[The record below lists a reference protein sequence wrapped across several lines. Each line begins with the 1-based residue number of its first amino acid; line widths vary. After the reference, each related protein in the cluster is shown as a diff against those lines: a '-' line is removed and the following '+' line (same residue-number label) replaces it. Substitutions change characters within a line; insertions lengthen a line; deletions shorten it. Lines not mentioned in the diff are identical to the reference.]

1 MKILRLINFELK
13 KLLNIKKIIIIL
25 LIILGSSFGIIK
37 FSEFLYNR
45 NLPDEYAIIDT
56 DRLLAKAESTRKQLE
71 EEYKNNPSVDNL
83 YRLKSYEMTIENN
96 KYMWSLD
103 LKVNDWKNN
112 VYVKISNLKSSKVPL
127 NMYLGGVNMKE
138 LRAIEFSIESKEAAE
153 KAIEEIDKQIE
164 KLQNIIDNGYY
175 YYDYIKLEVEN
186 EKESLKTLEND
197 IKLIEKNAKL
207 PNYNAISRLHQLT
220 ENKSMVEEK
229 IKIYNYI
236 IDNEIK
242 DQTDWRYLICNE
254 LPNTL
259 YYKYTILDTEEEFKY
274 SSNFGSIY
282 LTYEEYYNAS
292 KKLIDEDVN
301 RNKEYWYYL
310 DNNIKPLTFQNK
322 MLMTP
327 YSARQAMNNSYFMA
341 IVSLI
346 IMAILCGGIV
356 ASEHKNGTIRLLL
369 TKPYKRYKILLS
381 KLIVMIGT
389 FLIVYLLGILSTY
402 LLGGIMYGFDNY
414 NIPLVFNN
422 SGVITEVPYL
432 LFTLKNTLYEV
443 VISLLFLVILFG
455 LSSITLL
462 STISVVIV
470 LVLIFVS
477 FGLSYII
484 YFNQIFTYIPLVLL
498 NFYEVLYNPNNHF
511 ININVG
517 SSVLVAITYILV
529 ILFITFITYCK
540 RDIKN

>member
-13 KLLNIKKIIIIL
+13 KLLNIKKIIVIL

-103 LKVNDWKNN
+103 LKVNDWKDN
-112 VYVKISNLKSSKVPL
+112 VYNKISNLKNSKIPL
-127 NMYLGGVNMKE
+127 NMYLDGVNMKE
-138 LRAIEFSIESKEAAE
+138 LSAIEFNIESKEAAE

-164 KLQNIIDNGYY
+164 KLQNIIDNGY

-220 ENKSMVEEK
+220 ARKNVLAET

-346 IMAILCGGIV
+346 IMVILCGGIV

-432 LFTLKNTLYEV
+432 LFTLKNTLYEI

-477 FGLSYII
+477 FGLSHII

-529 ILFITFITYCK
+529 ILFITFTTYCK

>member
-13 KLLNIKKIIIIL
+13 KLLNIKKIIVIL

-45 NLPDEYAIIDT
+45 NLPDEYARIDT

-103 LKVNDWKNN
+103 LKVNDWKDN
-112 VYVKISNLKSSKVPL
+112 VYNKISNLKNSKIPL
-127 NMYLGGVNMKE
+127 NMYLDGVNMKE
-138 LRAIEFSIESKEAAE
+138 LSAIEFNIESKEAAK

-164 KLQNIIDNGYY
+164 KLQNIIDNGY

-220 ENKSMVEEK
+220 ARKNVLAET

-341 IVSLI
+341 IISLI
-346 IMAILCGGIV
+346 ITAILCGGIV

>member
-13 KLLNIKKIIIIL
+13 KLLNIKKIIVIL

-45 NLPDEYAIIDT
+45 NLPDEYARIDT

-103 LKVNDWKNN
+103 LKVNDWKDN
-112 VYVKISNLKSSKVPL
+112 VYNKISNLKNSKIPL
-127 NMYLGGVNMKE
+127 NMYLDGVNMKE
-138 LRAIEFSIESKEAAE
+138 LSAIEFNIESKEAAK

-175 YYDYIKLEVEN
+175 FDYIKLEVKN

-220 ENKSMVEEK
+220 ARKNVLAET

-341 IVSLI
+341 IISLI
-346 IMAILCGGIV
+346 ITAILCGGIV

>member
-13 KLLNIKKIIIIL
+13 KLLNIKKIIVIL
-25 LIILGSSFGIIK
+25 LIILASSFGIIK

-45 NLPDEYAIIDT
+45 NLPDEYARIDT

-103 LKVNDWKNN
+103 LKVNDWKDN
-112 VYVKISNLKSSKVPL
+112 VYNKISNLKNSKIPL
-127 NMYLGGVNMKE
+127 NMYLDGVNMKE
-138 LRAIEFSIESKEAAE
+138 LRTIEFSIESKEAAE

-164 KLQNIIDNGYY
+164 KLQNIIDNGY

-346 IMAILCGGIV
+346 ITAILCGGIV
-356 ASEHKNGTIRLLL
+356 ASEHKNGTVRLLL

-432 LFTLKNTLYEV
+432 LFTLKNTLYEI

-517 SSVLVAITYILV
+517 SSILVAITYILV

>member
-13 KLLNIKKIIIIL
+13 KLLNIKKIIVIL
-25 LIILGSSFGIIK
+25 LIVLCSSFGIIK

-45 NLPDEYAIIDT
+45 NLPDEYARADI
-56 DRLLAKAESTRKQLE
+56 DRLLARAESTRKQLE

-103 LKVNDWKNN
+103 LKVNDWKDN
-112 VYVKISNLKSSKVPL
+112 VYNKISNLKNSKIPL
-127 NMYLGGVNMKE
+127 NMYLDGVNMKE
-138 LRAIEFSIESKEAAE
+138 LSAIEFNIESKEAAE

-164 KLQNIIDNGYY
+164 KLQDIIGNGY

-186 EKESLKTLEND
+186 EKESLKSLEDD
-197 IKLIEKNAKL
+197 IKMVEKNAKL

-220 ENKSMVEEK
+220 ARKNVLAET

-236 IDNEIK
+236 IDNKIK

-274 SSNFGSIY
+274 SPNFGSVY

-292 KKLIDEDVN
+292 KKLIDEDTN
-301 RNKEYWYYL
+301 KNKEYWYYL
-310 DNNIKPLTFQNK
+310 DNNIKPLTFQNQ
-322 MLMTP
+322 MLITP

-341 IVSLI
+341 IISLI
-346 IMAILCGGIV
+346 ITAILCGGIV

-369 TKPYKRYKILLS
+369 TKPYKRYKVLLS
-381 KLIVMIGT
+381 KFIVMIGT
-389 FLIVYLLGILSTY
+389 FLIVYLLGTLSTY

-422 SGVITEVPYL
+422 NGIITEVPYL
-432 LFTLKNTLYEV
+432 IFTLKNTLYEV

-455 LSSITLL
+455 LSSMTLL

-477 FGLSYII
+477 LGLSYVI
-484 YFNQIFTYIPLVLL
+484 YFNQVFTYIPLVLL
-498 NFYEVLYNPNNHF
+498 NFHEILYNPNNHF
-511 ININVG
+511 ININID
-517 SSVLVAITYILV
+517 SSILISIIYIVA

>member
-13 KLLNIKKIIIIL
+13 KLLNIKKIIVIL

-45 NLPDEYAIIDT
+45 NLPDEYARIDT

-103 LKVNDWKNN
+103 LKVNDWKDN
-112 VYVKISNLKSSKVPL
+112 VYNKISNLKNSKIPL
-127 NMYLGGVNMKE
+127 NMYLDGVNMKE
-138 LRAIEFSIESKEAAE
+138 LSAIEFNIESKEAAK

-164 KLQNIIDNGYY
+164 KLQNIIDNGY

-220 ENKSMVEEK
+220 ARKNVLAET

-327 YSARQAMNNSYFMA
+327 YSARQAMNNSYFIA

-346 IMAILCGGIV
+346 ITAILCGGIV

-432 LFTLKNTLYEV
+432 LFTLKNTLYEI

>member
-13 KLLNIKKIIIIL
+13 KLLNMKKIIVIL
-25 LIILGSSFGIIK
+25 LIVLCSSFGIIK

-45 NLPDEYAIIDT
+45 NLPDEYARADI
-56 DRLLAKAESTRKQLE
+56 DRLLARAESTRKQLE

-103 LKVNDWKNN
+103 LKVNDWKDN
-112 VYVKISNLKSSKVPL
+112 VYNKISNLKNSKIPL
-127 NMYLGGVNMKE
+127 NMYLDGVNMKE
-138 LRAIEFSIESKEAAE
+138 LSAIEFNIESKEAAE

-164 KLQNIIDNGYY
+164 KLQDIIGNGY

-186 EKESLKTLEND
+186 EKESLKSLEDD
-197 IKLIEKNAKL
+197 IKMVEKNAKL

-220 ENKSMVEEK
+220 ARKNVLAET

-236 IDNEIK
+236 IDNKIK

-274 SSNFGSIY
+274 SPNFGSVY

-292 KKLIDEDVN
+292 KKLIDEDTN
-301 RNKEYWYYL
+301 KNKEYWYYL
-310 DNNIKPLTFQNK
+310 DNNIKPLTFQNQ
-322 MLMTP
+322 MLITP

-341 IVSLI
+341 IISLI
-346 IMAILCGGIV
+346 ITAILCGGIV

-369 TKPYKRYKILLS
+369 TKPYKRYKVLLS
-381 KLIVMIGT
+381 KFIVMIGT
-389 FLIVYLLGILSTY
+389 FLIVYLLGTLSTY

-422 SGVITEVPYL
+422 NGIITEVPYL
-432 LFTLKNTLYEV
+432 IFTLKNTLYEV

-455 LSSITLL
+455 LSSMTLL

-477 FGLSYII
+477 LGLSYVI
-484 YFNQIFTYIPLVLL
+484 YFNQVFTYIPLVLL
-498 NFYEVLYNPNNHF
+498 NFHEILYNPNNHF
-511 ININVG
+511 ININID
-517 SSVLVAITYILV
+517 SSILISIIYIVA

>member
-13 KLLNIKKIIIIL
+13 KLLNMKKIIVVL
-25 LIILGSSFGIIK
+25 LIVLCSSFGIIK
-37 FSEFLYNR
+37 FSEFLYNK
-45 NLPDEYAIIDT
+45 NLPDEDARADI
-56 DRLLAKAESTRKQLE
+56 DRLLARAESTRKQLE

-103 LKVNDWKNN
+103 LKVNDWKDN
-112 VYVKISNLKSSKVPL
+112 VYNKISNLKNSKIPL
-127 NMYLGGVNMKE
+127 NMYLDGVNMKE
-138 LRAIEFSIESKEAAE
+138 LSAIEFNIESKEAAK

-164 KLQNIIDNGYY
+164 KLQDIIGNSY

-186 EKESLKTLEND
+186 EKESLKSLEDD
-197 IKLIEKNAKL
+197 IKMVEKNAKL

-220 ENKSMVEEK
+220 ARKNVLAET

-236 IDNEIK
+236 IDNKIK

-274 SSNFGSIY
+274 SPNFGSVY

-292 KKLIDEDVN
+292 KKLIDEDTN
-301 RNKEYWYYL
+301 KNKEYWYYL
-310 DNNIKPLTFQNK
+310 DNNIKPLTFQNQ
-322 MLMTP
+322 MLITP

-341 IVSLI
+341 IISLI
-346 IMAILCGGIV
+346 ITAILCGGIV

-369 TKPYKRYKILLS
+369 TKPYKRYKVLLS
-381 KLIVMIGT
+381 KFIVMIGT
-389 FLIVYLLGILSTY
+389 FLIVYILGTLSTY

-422 SGVITEVPYL
+422 NGIITEVPYL
-432 LFTLKNTLYEV
+432 IFTLKNTLYEV

-455 LSSITLL
+455 LSSMTLL

-477 FGLSYII
+477 LGLSYVI
-484 YFNQIFTYIPLVLL
+484 YFNQVFTYIPLVLL
-498 NFYEVLYNPNNHF
+498 NFHEILYNPNNHF
-511 ININVG
+511 ININID
-517 SSVLVAITYILV
+517 SSILISIIYIVV

>member
-13 KLLNIKKIIIIL
+13 KLLNIKKIIVIL

-83 YRLKSYEMTIENN
+83 YRLKSYEMTIENH

-175 YYDYIKLEVEN
+175 YDYIKLEVEN
-186 EKESLKTLEND
+186 EKESLKTLENN

-310 DNNIKPLTFQNK
+310 DNNIKPLIFQNK

-529 ILFITFITYCK
+529 ILLITFITYCK

>member
-13 KLLNIKKIIIIL
+13 KLLNIKKIIVIL
-25 LIILGSSFGIIK
+25 LIVLCSSFGIIK

-45 NLPDEYAIIDT
+45 NLPDEYARADI
-56 DRLLAKAESTRKQLE
+56 DRLLARAESTRKQLE

-103 LKVNDWKNN
+103 LKVNDWKDN
-112 VYVKISNLKSSKVPL
+112 VYNKISNLKNSKIPL
-127 NMYLGGVNMKE
+127 NMYLDGVNMKE
-138 LRAIEFSIESKEAAE
+138 LSAIEFNIESKEVAE

-164 KLQNIIDNGYY
+164 KLQDIIGNGY

-186 EKESLKTLEND
+186 EKESLKSLEDD
-197 IKLIEKNAKL
+197 IKMVEKNAKL

-220 ENKSMVEEK
+220 ARKNVLAET

-236 IDNEIK
+236 IDNKIK

-254 LPNTL
+254 LSNTL

-274 SSNFGSIY
+274 SPNFGSVY

-292 KKLIDEDVN
+292 KKLIDEDTN
-301 RNKEYWYYL
+301 KNKEYWYYL
-310 DNNIKPLTFQNK
+310 DNNIKPLTFQNQ
-322 MLMTP
+322 MLITP

-341 IVSLI
+341 IISLI
-346 IMAILCGGIV
+346 ITAILCGGIV

-369 TKPYKRYKILLS
+369 TKPYKRYKVLLS
-381 KLIVMIGT
+381 KFIVMIGT
-389 FLIVYLLGILSTY
+389 FLIVYLLGTLSTY
-402 LLGGIMYGFDNY
+402 LLGGIMYGFEDY

-422 SGVITEVPYL
+422 NGIITEVPYL
-432 LFTLKNTLYEV
+432 IFTLKNTLYEV

-455 LSSITLL
+455 LSSMTLL

-477 FGLSYII
+477 LGLSYVI
-484 YFNQIFTYIPLVLL
+484 YFNQVFTYIPLVLL

-511 ININVG
+511 ININID
-517 SSVLVAITYILV
+517 SSILISIIYIVV

>member
-13 KLLNIKKIIIIL
+13 KLLNIKKIIVIL

-175 YYDYIKLEVEN
+175 YDYIKLEVEN
-186 EKESLKTLEND
+186 EKESLKTLENN

-310 DNNIKPLTFQNK
+310 DNNIKPLIFQNK

-517 SSVLVAITYILV
+517 SSVLVAIIYILV

>member
-1 MKILRLINFELK
+1 
-13 KLLNIKKIIIIL
+13 
-25 LIILGSSFGIIK
+25 
-37 FSEFLYNR
+37 
-45 NLPDEYAIIDT
+45 
-56 DRLLAKAESTRKQLE
+56 
-71 EEYKNNPSVDNL
+71 
-83 YRLKSYEMTIENN
+83 MTIENN

-274 SSNFGSIY
+274 TSNFGSIY

-414 NIPLVFNN
+414 NIPLVFNK

-443 VISLLFLVILFG
+443 VISLLFLVILFE

-517 SSVLVAITYILV
+517 SSVLVAIIYILV